1 MQEKS
6 EKNLFLNFMKISR
19 SVLRKNN
26 GVDFLKSCS
35 PNPIINSET
44 KNSDFHEFR
53 IRIGTS
59 LFVIAIFVKNIH
71 IGKKIH
77 GFRIGCWIQ

>member
-1 MQEKS
+1 MGWIFF
-6 EKNLFLNFMKISR
+6 NLAGFGENL
-19 SVLRKNN
+19 VT
-26 GVDFLKSCS
+26 
-35 PNPIINSET
+35 NSET
-44 KNSDFHEFR
+44 KNLNFHEFR

-59 LFVIAIFVKNIH
+59 LFVIAIFVTNIH